1 MAAWFRNL
9 GLGWKILLAPAFLVL
24 VLIGLGAY
32 FLHTQRSTH
41 AIIDAFI
48 IGPVLQSEII
58 ADFTTTI
65 WVAQTHLYR
74 LTASAANEND
84 QKKIKSL
91 SADTARMLAT
101 VVEKLKAIES
111 IQTDDAVIIANREK
125 LKDSVAQYIKHTR
138 NVIEMAD
145 GEPGGALMF
154 LVSAEHSFLQIE
166 KLTDEM
172 LEVSKDL
179 RDRVIARANAMLD
192 KQESF
197 LIVIILGATVL
208 GCLVSF
214 LVSGGIVRPVVRI
227 AEAIRQIA
235 KGNFDVSV
243 PATDQGDE
251 IGVIAGAVGALR
263 ASSREAETL
272 RQRQVNTKLQSE
284 NERKMMFDRLA
295 AEFEQHV
302 KSVVDGVSQ
311 TALVVGTNARQV
323 AEIAEQTGI
332 RTKTVSGAAQSAAT
346 NIRAVASASE
356 EMLASIGEISRQ
368 VVTARDV
375 SHDAVTYVE
384 ETDNTMRGLAESVER
399 IGEVVK
405 LISDVAEQTNLLA
418 LNATIEAARAGEA
431 GRGFSVVASEVKALA
446 VQTGR
451 ATEEIQ
457 TQITTIQGATKVA
470 VRSTESIAAVVRN
483 IFGISGAIASAVEEQ
498 DAVSRGIASN
508 IHASSEAAV
517 EVSSNIRELDGA
529 VGATSKASMDMLTAA
544 GLLDQQAHKL
554 STVAGQFLAGL
565 SAA

>member
-9 GLGWKILLAPAFLVL
+9 GLGWKILLPPAFLVL

-32 FLHTQRSTH
+32 FLHTQRTTH
-41 AIIDAFI
+41 ATINAFI
-48 IGPVLQSEII
+48 VGPVLQSEII

-65 WVAQTHLYR
+65 WAAQARLYR

-84 QKKIKSL
+84 QKKIKAL
-91 SADTARMLAT
+91 SADTARTLAA
-101 VVEKLKAIES
+101 VVEKLKTIES
-111 IQTDDAVIIANREK
+111 IKTDNAAIIANREK
-125 LKDSVAQYIKHTR
+125 LKGSVAQYMKHAR
-138 NVIEMAD
+138 SVIEMAD

-154 LVSAEHSFLQIE
+154 LVSAEQSFLRI
-166 KLTDEM
+166 EM
-172 LEVSKDL
+172 LTAEMMEVSKDL
-179 RDRVIARANAMLD
+179 RDRVIAQANAILD

-197 LIVIILGATVL
+197 LVMIILGATVL

-214 LVSGGIVRPVVRI
+214 LVSRGIVRPVVRL
-227 AEAIRQIA
+227 AEVIEQIA
-235 KGNFDVSV
+235 KGDFDVSV
-243 PATDQGDE
+243 PATGNGDE
-251 IGVIAGAVGALR
+251 IGVIAGAVIALR
-263 ASSREAETL
+263 ASSYEAATL
-272 RQRQVNTKLQSE
+272 RQRQENAKLQSE
-284 NERKMMFDRLA
+284 NERKIMFDRLA
-295 AEFEQHV
+295 TEFEQHV
-302 KSVVDGVSQ
+302 KSVVDGVSR

-323 AEIAEQTGI
+323 AEIAERAGI

-346 NIRAVASASE
+346 NIQAVASASE

-368 VVTARDV
+368 VVTARDI
-375 SHDAVTYVE
+375 SHDAVAYVE

-399 IGEVVK
+399 IGEVIK
-405 LISDVAEQTNLLA
+405 LISNVAEQTNLLA

-457 TQITTIQGATKVA
+457 TQIATIQGATKVA

-483 IFGISGAIASAVEEQ
+483 ISGISGAIASAVEEQ

-529 VGATSKASMDMLTAA
+529 VGATSKASTDMLTAA
-544 GLLDQQAHKL
+544 GLLDQQAQKL